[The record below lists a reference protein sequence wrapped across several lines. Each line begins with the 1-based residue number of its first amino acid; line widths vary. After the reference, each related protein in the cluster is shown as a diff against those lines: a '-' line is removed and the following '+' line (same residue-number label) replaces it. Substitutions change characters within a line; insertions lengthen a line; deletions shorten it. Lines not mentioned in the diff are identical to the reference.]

1 MKFTLWTTKVVK
13 KYDLNKCIAEIYAI
27 FHRKILEKCI
37 IYPIN
42 CEIVGVIQKLLQKDL
57 EVCNI
62 CSIFAGD
69 LKNVAGITNK
79 PK

>member
-1 MKFTLWTTKVVK
+1 MN
-13 KYDLNKCIAEIYAI
+13 Y
-27 FHRKILEKCI
+27 
-37 IYPIN
+37 
-42 CEIVGVIQKLLQKDL
+42 EIVGVIQKLLQKDL